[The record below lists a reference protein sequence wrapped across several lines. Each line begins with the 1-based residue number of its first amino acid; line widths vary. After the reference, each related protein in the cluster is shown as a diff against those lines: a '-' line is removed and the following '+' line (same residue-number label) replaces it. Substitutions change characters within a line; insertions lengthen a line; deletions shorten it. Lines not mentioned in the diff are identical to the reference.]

1 MAIIIRAPRATER
14 KLYVFAVILQGTVS
28 QDCCDSNSKKYLCTR
43 AVCQGGSIFNFFANY
58 NMLAIKAIFFYL
70 AEKHSRK
77 TFQVSY

>member
-1 MAIIIRAPRATER
+1 MAIIIRAPRATDR
-14 KLYVFAVILQGTVS
+14 KLYLLSFYKGLCHKIVVIPIPKNT
-28 QDCCDSNSKKYLCTR
+28 C